1 MNKNGGTSFA
11 CVTCVSFDPQ
21 PTRFAWPGNK
31 QLAVYVALC
40 VEHFSYGSGLGL
52 PYSPGLNQPNS
63 YNWGWREYG
72 NRVGGWRL
80 LELFEEFGL
89 PLSVLLNTACY
100 DHCPRQCHQ
109 PLAR

>member
-1 MNKNGGTSFA
+1 MKWISNRTR
-11 CVTCVSFDPQ
+11 VSLIKASTVDP
-21 PTRFAWPGNK
+21 T
-31 QLAVYVALC
+31 
-40 VEHFSYGSGLGL
+40 
-52 PYSPGLNQPNS
+52 SPGLNQPNS